1 MLAGSSI
8 RTGAHSINVLIVAFD
23 MLEVNNIDTGVREN
37 DIILVFLFSTWN
49 TFSEKIHT
57 PI

>member
-8 RTGAHSINVLIVAFD
+8 RTGAQSINVLIVAFD

>member
-8 RTGAHSINVLIVAFD
+8 RTSAHSINVLIVAFD

-37 DIILVFLFSTWN
+37 GIILVFLFSTCN